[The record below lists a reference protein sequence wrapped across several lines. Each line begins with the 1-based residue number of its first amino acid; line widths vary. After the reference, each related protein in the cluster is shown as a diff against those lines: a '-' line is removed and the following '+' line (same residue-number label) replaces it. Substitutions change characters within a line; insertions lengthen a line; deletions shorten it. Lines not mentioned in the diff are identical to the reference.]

1 MNRSTQRPRAGRTL
15 WAGGGSAT
23 LPGGRRST
31 VQEAGRVKVVLFCGG
46 QGMRLREYSE
56 QIPKPMVPIG
66 PRPILWHLMK
76 YYAHFGHNDFVLCLG
91 HGAAVVKEYFLKY
104 DETVS
109 NDFVLSG
116 GGRDLLLL
124 SSDIGDWKITFVDTG
139 LTANIGQRLSAVRPY
154 LEGEEVFLANYS
166 DGLTDLHLP
175 TYLDHAG
182 RSGMV
187 ASFLAV
193 HSTQSF
199 HVADVATDGIVR
211 SIAPLS
217 SSGLWINGGF
227 FVLREEIF
235 TYLRPGEDLVAEP
248 FARLITEGKLGAYT
262 YQGFW
267 TAMDTFKDRQ
277 ALEERYQ
284 REDAPWEV
292 WKPASSPGR

>member
-1 MNRSTQRPRAGRTL
+1 M
-15 WAGGGSAT
+15 
-23 LPGGRRST
+23 
-31 VQEAGRVKVVLFCGG
+31 KVVLFCGG

-76 YYAHFGHNDFVLCLG
+76 YYAHFGHTDFVLCLG

-116 GGRDLLLL
+116 GGRDVLLL

-139 LTANIGQRLSAVRPY
+139 LTATVGERLAVVRPH

-175 TYLDHAG
+175 TYLDHALG
-182 RSGMV
+182 SGMV

-199 HVADVATDGIVR
+199 HVADVGADGLVR

-227 FVLREEIF
+227 FVLRQEIF
-235 TYLRPGEDLVAEP
+235 SYLRPGEDLVAQP
-248 FARLITEGKLGAYT
+248 FGRLIAEGRLGAYT
-262 YQGFW
+262 YAGFW

-277 ALEERYQ
+277 ALEVRYQ

-292 WKPASSPGR
+292 WKAATGRVR